1 MNPIYESIINA
12 RNGHYCHAIEVTYT
26 YELES
31 IVEAIIEEYS
41 DQLDNGSITEKD
53 IIDFFTT
60 ISVYYISADELS
72 DDENSLLE
80 EEVYSFNFTDYIKG
94 SI

>member
-1 MNPIYESIINA
+1 MNTIYESIIKA
-12 RNGHYCHAIEVTYT
+12 RQGHYCHALEVTHT

-41 DQLDNGSITEKD
+41 NQLDNGTITEKD
-53 IIDFFTT
+53 IIGFFTT
-60 ISVYYISADELS
+60 MSIYYLNDDELS

-80 EEVYSFNFTDYIKG
+80 CEVYSFNFSDYIKDT
-94 SI
+94 I